1 MFKAK
6 NRILANMFDQWQLS
20 RLLVE
25 DKFKHRIRIFVKYLF
40 LGVWT
45 WLESSGSLKSLKS
58 PKNVHILINKK
69 FSFFIFEWFC
79 IPHASDMYSFAPFIT
94 VHKCCIQLPKTWFVP
109 GSSDVKRIFATSLA
123 CIAYSIEPTKNRS
136 EDDWIWTVDIV
147 QLYAMIPPNAK
158 MAFLS
163 SIHVIRLN
171 RRFCLND
178 FDHNLALKLR
188 LKPQLV
194 TQCGNITRR
203 QSLLDVFGIQCMA
216 WH

>member
-69 FSFFIFEWFC
+69 FSFFIFEWFISLMRLTC
-79 IPHASDMYSFAPFIT
+79 TPLLLSLQFIN
-94 VHKCCIQLPKTWFVP
+94 VVYNYQRLDLYLGPLMLKGFLLQALPVLP
-109 GSSDVKRIFATSLA
+109 
-123 CIAYSIEPTKNRS
+123 
-136 EDDWIWTVDIV
+136 IV
-147 QLYAMIPPNAK
+147 
-158 MAFLS
+158 
-163 SIHVIRLN
+163 LN
-171 RRFCLND
+171 RQRIVPKMTGFE
-178 FDHNLALKLR
+178 
-188 LKPQLV
+188 
-194 TQCGNITRR
+194 
-203 QSLLDVFGIQCMA
+203 LLTLYNCMQ
-216 WH
+216 